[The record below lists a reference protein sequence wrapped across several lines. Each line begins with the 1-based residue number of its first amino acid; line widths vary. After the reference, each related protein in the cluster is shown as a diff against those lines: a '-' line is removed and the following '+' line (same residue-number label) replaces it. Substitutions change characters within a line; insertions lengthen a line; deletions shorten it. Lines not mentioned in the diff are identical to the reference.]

1 MIMYDNNS
9 VSHAPTVVSAGTVFN
24 IIAARVPEGTP
35 GNTGAVLAATGVA
48 VVAGAAAATAAAG
61 VIVVN
66 QVTILEPKNIATMPN
81 SITTPIISAVEVL
94 LSPAPARLFV
104 MPNPIHLAEEQNIK
118 ARKIAAA
125 VRIRKGQAD
134 EDGVSD
140 TPMTSA
146 I

>member
-1 MIMYDNNS
+1 M
-9 VSHAPTVVSAGTVFN
+9 VFIN
-24 IIAARVPEGTP
+24 IIARVPEGTP
-35 GNTGAVLAATGVA
+35 GSAVAVLTVGVA
-48 VVAGAAAATAAAG
+48 VDGAATAAG
-61 VIVVN
+61 EIDVSQVI
-66 QVTILEPKNIATMPN
+66 ILGPKNIATTPN
-81 SITTPIISAVEVL
+81 SIITPIISAVEVL
-94 LSPAPARLFV
+94 LSSAPARFV